1 MRFCLVALL
10 LSSVC
15 QLSSI
20 AQADEPKDNP
30 ERWAKAMAAFEQKD
44 KENAPPQN
52 AILFVGS
59 SSIRMW
65 DVKKSFP
72 DRLTINRGFGG
83 SEISDSIHYIDTLVI
98 KHKPRVVL
106 LYAGDNDMSRGKS
119 ADRVVADFKKFRA
132 ALHKKLPKTRLL
144 FIAIKPSIKR
154 WNLYPKMKV
163 ANLAIKKICEGDEL
177 LGYVDIATPML
188 DDSGKPLE
196 NLFAKDGLH
205 LNEAGYTVWNK
216 QVRDA
221 LRKK

>member
-15 QLSSI
+15 QLTSPT
-20 AQADEPKDNP
+20 QADEPKDNP
-30 ERWAKAMAAFEQKD
+30 ERWAKSMAAFEQQD
-44 KENAPPQN
+44 KEKAPPKN

-59 SSIRMW
+59 SSIRLW
-65 DVKKSFP
+65 DLKKSFP
-72 DRLTINRGFGG
+72 DRVTINRGFGG

-98 KHKPRVVL
+98 KHKPKVVL

-119 ADRVVADFKKFRA
+119 AERVVNDFKKFQA
-132 ALHKKLPKTRLL
+132 AVHKKLPKTRLL
-144 FIAIKPSIKR
+144 FIPIKPSIKR

-163 ANLAIKKICEGDEL
+163 ANQAIEKLCKENPL

-205 LNEAGYTVWNK
+205 LNEAGYKVWSK
-216 QVRDA
+216 QVRAA
-221 LRKK
+221 LK